1 MKVILL
7 KDVTNIGKKYDI
19 KDISSGHAQ
28 NFLIP
33 NGLAIIATPQA
44 IKRAQ
49 VEIAKIEGERKVME
63 DLIAK
68 NIKDLDEATIRI
80 SSKANDKGHL
90 FAGIHKDEL
99 VSEIKKQ
106 TELDLAP
113 EFIELE
119 HPIKQL
125 GEYTVAVK
133 KGNHNA
139 KLKVIVE

>member
-7 KDVTNIGKKYDI
+7 KDVANVGKKYDI

-33 NGLAIIATPQA
+33 KGLAIIATPQA
-44 IKRAQ
+44 IKKAQ
-49 VEIAKIEGERKVME
+49 VEIAKMEGERRVME

-68 NIKDLDEATIRI
+68 NIKDLNDTTIRI
-80 SSKANDKGHL
+80 SGKANEKGHL
-90 FAGIHKDEL
+90 FAGIHKEEL
-99 VSEIKKQ
+99 VAEIKKQ

-125 GEYTVAVK
+125 GEYTVSVK
-133 KGNHNA
+133 KGSHSA
-139 KLKVIVE
+139 KMKVIVE

>member
-19 KDISSGHAQ
+19 KNISSGHAQ

>member
-49 VEIAKIEGERKVME
+49 VEIAKIEGERKVMQ

-99 VSEIKKQ
+99 VAEIKKQ

-133 KGNHNA
+133 KGNHSA